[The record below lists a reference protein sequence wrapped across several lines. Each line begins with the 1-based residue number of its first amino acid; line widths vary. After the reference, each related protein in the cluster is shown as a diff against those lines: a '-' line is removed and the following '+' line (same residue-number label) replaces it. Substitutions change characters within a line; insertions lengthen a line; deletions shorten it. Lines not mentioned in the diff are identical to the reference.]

1 MYPCQNLLFVVRCKS
16 VTEDD
21 DLKTIWKK
29 LLFLCFLHAWSR
41 VKIVVFI
48 ATFNTISVMSWQS
61 VLLMELQGVKNNKTS
76 VSRTYQYT
84 CTVYIH
90 VAYQYTCTVYIHV
103 AYQYTCTV
111 YIHVAYQYT
120 CTVYIHVAYQY
131 TCTVY
136 IHVAYVTRKRKL
148 KLHVP
153 LYNRWLIRI
162 L

>member
-1 MYPCQNLLFVVRCKS
+1 M
-16 VTEDD
+16 
-21 DLKTIWKK
+21 
-29 LLFLCFLHAWSR
+29 
-41 VKIVVFI
+41 VFI

-136 IHVAYVTRKRKL
+136 IHVAYQYTCTVYIHVAYVTRKRKL